1 MRIQSLSSWCIG
13 LVTLFSLASF
23 TTSMMSHSVVEQRK
37 ESQRNH
43 LQVLS
48 AIDQIRQGSDFLTN
62 TVRAYVATQDP
73 SRIEKY
79 NNELNILRNREKGI
93 ELFQTVG
100 NEEERTLIN
109 EVKRHSDALVILG
122 KRAFEYGRDNNFEE
136 AMSIIY
142 GPTYSET
149 RQEIEKIVKAVRE
162 SADARTLAKSQQL
175 DNRAKTLT
183 FWANMSLFLNIV
195 TILGA
200 LLLFFRRQIVIP
212 VVTLTEQTNKMLSGD
227 DDVHFSY
234 QNFKNEIGELAR
246 SLNSYRD
253 VHEEIDQ
260 QRWIKQSLADISV
273 AIQDAKNIEE
283 FSNKLL
289 ENMAPIFHCGLA
301 VFYMGN
307 LEDGF
312 TCTGC
317 YGIDTDKVNTH
328 QDLPVRGLVEQ
339 AIKSGKAIVIK
350 DIPENYLDVGS
361 GLGSSKPG
369 ILITQPICLTC
380 HSNVSH
386 GKNSGGVIELAGFTD
401 LSEQQWMLLQELA
414 SVIAPQLEILLR
426 NIHTQELLAYTST
439 QAEGLRKSQETFQ
452 RLVDDI
458 GDQFVVFSYTTDCK
472 ITYLSNG
479 FENVFGFPK
488 EKMLGKSC
496 RETIQWEEDELEH
509 ATESAKHLLSGNIEN
524 DQLEIS
530 FIHPDGQPRIL
541 HAAHHSVRDKD
552 GQLIGIEG
560 VVQDITQNRRDEE
573 ILIEAKHT
581 AERATQAKS
590 DFLANMSHEIRTPMN
605 AIIGMTQLALGTELN
620 KQQHNYIAKV
630 NLAAEHLLNIINDI
644 LDFSKI
650 EAGKLNI
657 EHVDFWIE
665 DVMESVFGL
674 IGMKAEEKG
683 LELLFSASPDMPTAV
698 VGDPLRLGQILSNLG
713 TNAVKFTEHGE
724 VVIGVEQSTENQST
738 LELHFWIKDTGIG
751 MTPEQTQKLFQSF
764 NQVDTSITR
773 RYGGTGL
780 GLVISKRLVELM
792 DGRIWVESES
802 GKGSTFHFTIKVGL
816 QDGVKPRRMFHAD
829 EIAGTNVLVVDNN
842 ASAREILSNMVESFG
857 MNAKAVSCGQEA
869 IELLDKVEQQ
879 GTDNY
884 DLILMD
890 WKMPSMDGVQCIK
903 NIQASHYSH
912 TPEIVMVTAYGR
924 EEAATEAE
932 KLGITVK
939 SVLSKP
945 ITPSTM
951 LNTIA
956 EVLNKGGTIKTR
968 VQKKND
974 KQLADMASLKGAR
987 VLLVEDNDLNSELAM
1002 ELLSMAGMKAELVT
1016 NGQEALDF
1024 MAKDDHFDGI
1034 LMDCQMPIMDGYTAT
1049 REIRKNSAWQDIPIL
1064 AMTANAMAGEREKV
1078 LEAGMNEHIAKPLN
1092 TNELYATLAK
1102 WIKPGAIESL
1112 PKPVSYKP
1120 AVSVA
1125 VNADVNTEINAN
1137 VLVPEPLHLPG
1148 IDEKIGLDTSM
1159 GNADLYHR
1167 LLKKFYNGH
1176 KHFIDDFNKAFNSG
1190 DIVTAKRLV
1199 HTLKGTSGNIGAKSV
1214 QFAAIELE
1222 GACKEGADIEAP
1234 MRVMHDALEYVI
1246 TGLEASMVDNS
1257 SSEPEQSSSAASN
1270 EVAESTMEQIS
1281 SLHELLA
1288 KSDPSAVELADEIS
1302 EILQDTPLAEPFAK
1316 VCEYLSGFNFDEA
1329 EVVLN
1334 GLDL

>member
-1 MRIQSLSSWCIG
+1 MRIQSLSSLCIG
-13 LVTLFSLASF
+13 LVSLFSIASF
-23 TTSMMSHSVVEQRK
+23 TTSMMSHTVIEQRK

-43 LQVLS
+43 LQILA
-48 AIDQIRQGSDFLTN
+48 AIEQIRQGSDFLTTN
-62 TVRAYVATQDP
+62 VRAYVATHDP
-73 SRIEKY
+73 DRIDKY
-79 NNELNILRNREKGI
+79 NNELMTIRNREKGI
-93 ELFQTVG
+93 ESFHQVG
-100 NEEERTLIN
+100 SDSENNLID
-109 EVKRHSDALVILG
+109 EAKRHSDALVLLG
-122 KRAFEYGRDNNFEE
+122 KKAFEYGRADNFKI
-136 AMSIIY
+136 AMNIIY

-149 RQEIEKIVKAVRE
+149 RQEIEKLIKSVRD
-162 SADARTLAKSQQL
+162 SADSRTQKESEQL
-175 DNRAKTLT
+175 DQRAKTLT
-183 FWANMSLFLNIV
+183 FWANLSLFLNII

-200 LLLFFRRQIVIP
+200 LLLFFRRQLVIP
-212 VVTLTEQTNKMLSGD
+212 VVTLTDQTNKMLSGN

-246 SLNSYRD
+246 SLNSYREA
-253 VHEEIDQ
+253 HEEIDQ
-260 QRWIKQSLADISV
+260 QRWIKQCLADISV
-273 AIQDAKNIEE
+273 AIQDTENIED

-289 ENMAPIFHCGLA
+289 ENMAPVFHCGLA

-307 LEDGF
+307 PEDGF
-312 TCTGC
+312 SCTGS
-317 YGIDTDKVNTH
+317 YGIDLSKVNNQ

-339 AIKSGKAIVIK
+339 AIKSGKPIVIK
-350 DIPENYLDVGS
+350 DVPENYLNIGS

-369 ILITQPICLTC
+369 ILITQPICLAS
-380 HSNVSH
+380 HSNTN
-386 GKNSGGVIELAGFTD
+386 NSNNIGGVIELAGFSD
-401 LSEQQWMLLQELA
+401 LNEQQWLLLQELT
-414 SVIAPQLEILLR
+414 SVIAPLLEILLR
-426 NIHTQELLAYTST
+426 NIHTQELLEYTST

-472 ITYLSNG
+472 VTYLSNG
-479 FENVFGFPK
+479 FETVFGFSK
-488 EKMLGKSC
+488 EKMIGKSC
-496 RETIQWEEDELEH
+496 SGTIQWEKDDLEH
-509 ATESAKHLLSGNIEN
+509 ATESTKHLLNGNIES

-530 FIHPDGQPRIL
+530 FIHPDGEQRIL

-552 GQLIGIEG
+552 GHLIGIEG

-665 DVMESVFGL
+665 DVMESVFSL

-698 VGDPLRLGQILSNLG
+698 VGDPLRIGQILSNLG
-713 TNAVKFTEHGE
+713 NNAVKFTEHGE
-724 VVIGVEQSTENQST
+724 VVIGVEQASETQSNI
-738 LELHFWIKDTGIG
+738 ELHFWIKDTGIG
-751 MTPEQTQKLFQSF
+751 MTPDQTKSLFQSF

-773 RYGGTGL
+773 KYGGTGL

-792 DGRIWVESES
+792 NGRIWVESES
-802 GKGSTFHFTIKVGL
+802 GQGSTFHFTIKVGL

-829 EIAGTNVLVVDNN
+829 EIAGTNVLIVDNN

-857 MNAKAVSCGQEA
+857 MNAQAVSCGQEA
-869 IELLDKVEQQ
+869 IELLDEAEQQ

-890 WKMPSMDGVQCIK
+890 WKMPSMDGVQCVK
-903 NIQASHYSH
+903 NIQENHYSH
-912 TPEIVMVTAYGR
+912 IPEIVMVTAYGK

-932 KLGITVK
+932 QLGIVVK

-968 VQKKND
+968 EQKKND
-974 KQLADMASLKGAR
+974 KQLADMEMLKGAR

-1002 ELLSMAGMKAELVT
+1002 ELLGMAGMKAELVT
-1016 NGQEALDF
+1016 NGQAALDF

-1034 LMDCQMPIMDGYTAT
+1034 LMDCQMPVMDGYTAT
-1049 REIRKNSAWQDIPIL
+1049 REIRKNPEWKNIPIL

-1092 TNELYATLAK
+1092 TKELFATLAK
-1102 WIKPGAIESL
+1102 WIKPEITEYINQPESAESAVG
-1112 PKPVSYKP
+1112 VS
-1120 AVSVA
+1120 A
-1125 VNADVNTEINAN
+1125 
-1137 VLVPEPLHLPG
+1137 LEPLHLPG
-1148 IDEKIGLDTSM
+1148 IDEKVGLETSM
-1159 GNADLYHR
+1159 GNEDLYHR
-1167 LLKKFYNGH
+1167 LLKKFYNGN
-1176 KHFIDDFNKAFNSG
+1176 KNFIEDFNQAYENG
-1190 DIVTAKRLV
+1190 DIENAKRMV

-1222 GACKEGADIEAP
+1222 DACIKGVDDISAP
-1234 MRVMHDALEYVI
+1234 IRVVHDALEYVLA
-1246 TGLEASMVDNS
+1246 GLEVNMDINKGV
-1257 SSEPEQSSSAASN
+1257 SEPSSVVTNTVSESA
-1270 EVAESTMEQIS
+1270 MEQIS
-1281 SLHELLA
+1281 SLHELLHN
-1288 KSDPSAVELADEIS
+1288 SDPSAVELADEIS
-1302 EILQDTPLAEPFAK
+1302 ETLKDTSLAEPFGRIR
-1316 VCEYLSGFNFDEA
+1316 EYLTGFDFDEA
-1329 EVVLN
+1329 EEL
-1334 GLDL
+1334 LKELEL